1 MSGVSS
7 AETRPSFGWPLNLKQ
22 WVDDNRHLL
31 KPPVGNKVVY
41 EDTEFIIMIVG
52 GPNTRTDYHVDPAE
66 EFFYMLEGDM
76 VLKCVDERATGEG
89 GPKDNPQFVD
99 VPIGEG
105 EIFLLP
111 ALVPHSPQRKENTV
125 GLVVER
131 RRNGDEIDAMQWYC
145 DACGTRIYRE
155 EFKLRD
161 ITKDLPPVMDNFF
174 SSEENRSC
182 PKCDW
187 VHPPKG

>member
-1 MSGVSS
+1 MK
-7 AETRPSFGWPLNLKQ
+7 TSFGWPLNLKQ

-52 GPNTRTDYHVDPAE
+52 GPNSRTDYHVDPAE
-66 EFFYMLEGDM
+66 EFFYMLEGAM
-76 VLKCVDERATGEG
+76 TIKCVDEKTLGDDG
-89 GPKDNPQFVD
+89 KPTFVD
-99 VPIGEG
+99 VPIAEG

-111 ALVPHSPQRKENTV
+111 AFVPHSPQRLANTV

-145 DACGTRIYRE
+145 EDCHARIYRE

-161 ITKDLPPVMDNFF
+161 ITVDLPPVIEHFF
-174 SSEENRSC
+174 AKEVNRTCSEC
-182 PKCDW
+182 GW
-187 VHPPKG
+187 VHPPR